1 MGYTQ
6 GQPFPQQDGPGFL
19 QGKPQATMYGEGM
32 WQHQGAGARK
42 PIRLPSMP
50 LPQQLPGVENACW
63 QVSMNTPDLP
73 PRPCSG
79 SVCSG
84 ADGRDPDH
92 PCPQGGEEWMNL
104 NPRHDEQR
112 WSVLN
117 SMMGVLAAARVQN
130 VCTMLE
136 QFEALVQP
144 T

>member
-1 MGYTQ
+1 
-6 GQPFPQQDGPGFL
+6 
-19 QGKPQATMYGEGM
+19 
-32 WQHQGAGARK
+32 
-42 PIRLPSMP
+42 
-50 LPQQLPGVENACW
+50 
-63 QVSMNTPDLP
+63 
-73 PRPCSG
+73 
-79 SVCSG
+79 
-84 ADGRDPDH
+84 
-92 PCPQGGEEWMNL
+92 MNL